1 MTVAVHA
8 LVFLAGGALLVWTLL
23 SAVRAVVLPRGDVV
37 LLSRIVFVG
46 WRDLFR
52 LIVRPLKTYE
62 QRDSV
67 FALYAPVALL
77 TLPMAWLILVLA
89 GYTGMDWA
97 LGGRSVR
104 QAFELSGSA
113 VTSLGSARA
122 GALPQTVLAYSEAV
136 FGFGLLALLIAY
148 LPSMYAAFSRREASV
163 ALLEVRAGSPPS
175 VAQMMRRF
183 QLIHGLDRLTPTWVE
198 WERWFAEVEE
208 SHTSLPALVFFRSPR
223 PERSW
228 VTAAGAVLDTASFA
242 ASTLDRPRDAQ
253 AELCV
258 RAGYLALRRV
268 ADFFRIPYP
277 ADPAPT
283 DPITIRREE
292 YDALYDELA
301 EIGVPLKADRD
312 QAWRDFAGWRVNYD
326 VALVALA
333 TLVMAPY
340 APWSSDRRVDYLTP
354 SFFNVVRRRRW
365 PADRAPGRP
374 GPTAR

>member
-1 MTVAVHA
+1 
-8 LVFLAGGALLVWTLL
+8 
-23 SAVRAVVLPRGDVV
+23 
-37 LLSRIVFVG
+37 
-46 WRDLFR
+46 
-52 LIVRPLKTYE
+52 
-62 QRDSV
+62 
-67 FALYAPVALL
+67 
-77 TLPMAWLILVLA
+77 MAWLILVLT
-89 GYTGMDWA
+89 GFTGMTWA
-97 LGGRSVR
+97 LGGHSLR
-104 QAFELSGSA
+104 QAFSLSGAA
-113 VTSLGSARA
+113 VTTLGTTHA
-122 GALPQTVLAYSEAV
+122 GALPETVFSYVEAV
-136 FGFGLLALLIAY
+136 FGIGLLALLIAY

-268 ADFFRIPYP
+268 ADFFRISYP

-301 EIGVPLKADRD
+301 GIGVPLKADRD

-333 TLVMAPY
+333 ALVMAPY

-354 SFFNVVRRRRW
+354 SFFNVIRRRRW
-365 PADRAPGRP
+365 PDDRAGGQPD
-374 GPTAR
+374 PTAR

>member
-1 MTVAVHA
+1 MTVVAHA
-8 LVFLAGGALLVWTLL
+8 LAFLAGGALVVWTLL
-23 SAVRAVVLPRGDVV
+23 SAVRAVVQPRGDVV

-52 LIVRPLKTYE
+52 LILRPFNTYE
-62 QRDSV
+62 QRDRV
-67 FALYAPVALL
+67 FALYAPIGLL

-89 GYTGMDWA
+89 GYTGAFWA
-97 LGGRSVR
+97 LGGRNLR
-104 QAFELSGSA
+104 AAFELSGSA
-113 VTSLGSARA
+113 VTTLGTASA
-122 GALPQTVLAYSEAV
+122 GALPQTVLSYSEAV
-136 FGFGLLALLIAY
+136 LGIGLVALLIAY

-163 ALLEVRAGSPPS
+163 AILEVRAGSPPS

-183 QLIHGLDRLTPTWVE
+183 HLIHGLDRLAPTWVE

-268 ADFFRIPYP
+268 AGFFRTPHP

-283 DPITIRREE
+283 DPITTRR
-292 YDALYDELA
+292 
-301 EIGVPLKADRD
+301 
-312 QAWRDFAGWRVNYD
+312 
-326 VALVALA
+326 
-333 TLVMAPY
+333 
-340 APWSSDRRVDYLTP
+340 
-354 SFFNVVRRRRW
+354 
-365 PADRAPGRP
+365 
-374 GPTAR
+374 

>member
-1 MTVAVHA
+1 MTAAAHA
-8 LVFLAGGALLVWTLL
+8 LAFLAGGALVVWTLL

-46 WRDLFR
+46 WRDIFR
-52 LIVRPLKTYE
+52 CLLRRLPSCAQLD
-62 QRDSV
+62 RS
-67 FALYAPVALL
+67 FAGYASVALL
-77 TLPMAWLILVLA
+77 TLPMAWLVLVLA
-89 GYTGMDWA
+89 GYTGFFWA
-97 LGGRSVR
+97 LGGRSLR
-104 QAFELSGSA
+104 TAFELSGSS
-113 VTSLGSARA
+113 VTTLGTAQA
-122 GALPQTVLAYSEAV
+122 GALPQTVLGYSEAV
-136 FGFGLLALLIAY
+136 LGIGLVALLIAY
-148 LPSMYAAFSRREASV
+148 LPSMYAAFSRREAAV
-163 ALLEVRAGSPPS
+163 AILEVRAGSPPS

-183 QLIHGLDRLTPTWVE
+183 HLIHGLDRLTPTWAE
-198 WERWFAEVEE
+198 WERWFAEVED
-208 SHTSLPALVFFRSPR
+208 SHSSLPALVFFRSPR

-242 ASTLDRPRDAQ
+242 ASALDRPRDAQ

-268 ADFFRIPYP
+268 ADFFRIPHP
-277 ADPAPT
+277 ADPTPT
-283 DPITIRREE
+283 DPITIGRDE

-301 EIGVPLKADRD
+301 EIGLPLKADRE

-326 VALVALA
+326 VVLVALA

-354 SFFNVVRRRRW
+354 SFFNVIRRRRW
-365 PADRAPGRP
+365 PADQARDQP